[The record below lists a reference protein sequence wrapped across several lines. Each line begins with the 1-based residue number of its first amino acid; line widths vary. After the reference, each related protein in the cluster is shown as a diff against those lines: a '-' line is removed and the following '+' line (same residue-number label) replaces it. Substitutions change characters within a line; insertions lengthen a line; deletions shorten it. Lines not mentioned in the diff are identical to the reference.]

1 MLGENGDP
9 SVVAEIFVTRPING
23 SELYENQLLSPIKDP
38 ASYCP
43 RFAEIL
49 EELVKTCLNEAL
61 SGGSDKPR
69 LTKRQ
74 ALLTRSVKSDR
85 LLG

>member
-1 MLGENGDP
+1 MG
-9 SVVAEIFVTRPING
+9 SV
-23 SELYENQLLSPIKDP
+23 D
-38 ASYCP
+38 
-43 RFAEIL
+43 
-49 EELVKTCLNEAL
+49 KTCLNEAL

-69 LTKRQ
+69 PTKRQ